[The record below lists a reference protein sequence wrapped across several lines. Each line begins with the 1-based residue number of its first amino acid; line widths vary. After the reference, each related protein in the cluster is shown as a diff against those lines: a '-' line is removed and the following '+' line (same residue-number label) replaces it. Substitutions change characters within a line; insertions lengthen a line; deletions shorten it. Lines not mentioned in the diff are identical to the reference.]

1 MNARPNQDAGMS
13 LIAYHLLTE
22 HGFALPLFA
31 ASSSANALHAATP
44 SRPDDPAATIIAFDL
59 YDSDGAIM
67 LDSSLHRT
75 ASAGDDWLDVFLWEG
90 SVHVGKT
97 SDLWLELESARD
109 AIGKQA
115 PLTLL
120 ALADGGDRAVTVSCA
135 VAAHDWL
142 ARTWGAEHAD
152 KWRLYSWMPRLLAR
166 NLRKY
171 FEDRLDLRQLTVLLK
186 NAFLDLRQ
194 PTLELRLPAPSE
206 LLPDDLP
213 DLAAAASGFGWH
225 LDVIPGPAAYAKS
238 GSVLPQTDRVLVMRL
253 RHGRGRTQT
262 QIPLRLIDEFF
273 GPDRKLHDRVSD
285 RTLAMTLSRSG
296 ERRNTMKLQLPEMAR
311 MADPVA
317 RFVRG
322 VASME
327 FEVYDASSKE
337 GKVIADL
344 LEDGLHNGTTH
355 KTSRGAT
362 WWRFLPV

>member
-1 MNARPNQDAGMS
+1 MSAPGNERAGML
-13 LIAYHLLTE
+13 LIAYQLLTE

-44 SRPDDPAATIIAFDL
+44 SGPDDPAATIIAFEL
-59 YDSDGAIM
+59 YESDAAIL
-67 LDSSLHRT
+67 LDSSLHRA
-75 ASAGDDWLDVFLWEG
+75 ASVGDDWLDVFLWEG
-90 SVHVGKT
+90 SVHVGKR

-109 AIGKQA
+109 SIGQQA

-120 ALADGGDRAVTVSCA
+120 ALADGGDRDVTVSCA

-142 ARTWGAEHAD
+142 ARTWGPDRAN
-152 KWRLYSWMPRLLAR
+152 KWRLHSWMPRLLAR

-171 FEDRLDLRQLTVLLK
+171 FVDRLDARQLKVLLE
-186 NAFLDLRQ
+186 NAVLDLRQ
-194 PTLELRLPAPSE
+194 PALELRLPDPSD

-225 LDVIPGPAAYAKS
+225 LDIIAGPAANAES
-238 GSVLPQTDRVLVMRL
+238 APALRQTDRVLVMRL

-262 QIPLRLIDEFF
+262 QIPFRLIDAFF
-273 GPDRKLHDRVSD
+273 GPDRKLHDRVSG
-285 RTLAMTLSRSG
+285 RTFAMTLSSSR
-296 ERRNTMKLQLPEMAR
+296 ERRNTMKLQLPEMAG
-311 MADPVA
+311 MSDPVA

-322 VASME
+322 AAGME

-344 LEDGLHNGTTH
+344 LEEGLHNGTTR
-355 KTSRGAT
+355 KTSHGAT
-362 WWRFLPV
+362 WWRFLPA